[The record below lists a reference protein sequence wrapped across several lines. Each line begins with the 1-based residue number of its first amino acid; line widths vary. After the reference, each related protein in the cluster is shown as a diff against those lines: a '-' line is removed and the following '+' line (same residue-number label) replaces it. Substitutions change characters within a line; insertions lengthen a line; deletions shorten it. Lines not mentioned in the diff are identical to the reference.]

1 MESEAHLLHR
11 VTMIMLEWR
20 CGQEDSLCEI
30 LKRNDYI
37 FWNFRH
43 ENNTGG
49 LIYAVKRTA

>member
-1 MESEAHLLHR
+1 MESEVHLLHR
-11 VTMIMLEWR
+11 VTMIMLEWH

-49 LIYAVKRTA
+49 LIYAVRRTA